1 MACGFAEQCT
11 YLGTVRLRL
20 LVSSCSLGTRYLAT
34 RRGIDMLVGISR
46 SRLGARGAAVGLH
59 VCWALCS
66 FLIDDHSIASPN
78 AKAKPNMRNRNLQP
92 TATSFFDHKTTSVFH
107 HGSNTV
113 NYWHRD
119 LRYNWRCPLC
129 PNIWCARDGQAIEGQ
144 CRVSLVA
151 KRNTYVGTQRD
162 PRPPRVFSGALASAS
177 GRWTMLV
184 NRRVCHLFARIKF
197 SGRYHPVWGVT
208 NPSA

>member
-11 YLGTVRLRL
+11 YLGTVRRRL
-20 LVSSCSLGTRYLAT
+20 LVSSCSLGIGTRYVDVGVSA
-34 RRGIDMLVGISR
+34 RRHIDHIL
-46 SRLGARGAAVGLH
+46 L
-59 VCWALCS
+59 CWALCS

-78 AKAKPNMRNRNLQP
+78 AKAQH
-92 TATSFFDHKTTSVFH
+92 ATSFFDHKTTSVFH

-119 LRYNWRCPLC
+119 LRHNWRCPLC

-184 NRRVCHLFARIKF
+184 NRRVCHLFA
-197 SGRYHPVWGVT
+197 SVT
-208 NPSA
+208 IRFGGSPILP